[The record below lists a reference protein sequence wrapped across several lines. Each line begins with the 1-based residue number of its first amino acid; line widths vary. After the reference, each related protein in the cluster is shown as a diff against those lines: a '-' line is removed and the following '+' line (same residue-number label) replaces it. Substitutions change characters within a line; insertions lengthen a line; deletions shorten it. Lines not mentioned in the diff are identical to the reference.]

1 MSLRDWPPDL
11 QIAFREI
18 LDYLCHRLLTL
29 ISPTYR
35 VLEALGDPRAQEMK
49 DAIRKRV
56 EEGEW
61 LGGTRAQEIRDSILK
76 HLEEVDWLS
85 GRAPQ
90 SDSTGP
96 HVPGNAQEQ

>member
-1 MSLRDWPPDL
+1 LPAGEEELEMTPMSLPDWPRDQ
-11 QIAFREI
+11 QIVLEVI
-18 LDYLCHRLLTL
+18 SDYLCHRLLTL

-61 LGGTRAQEIRDSILK
+61 F
-76 HLEEVDWLS
+76 S
-85 GRAPQ
+85 GQAAK
-90 SDSTGP
+90 SDSAGP
-96 HVPGNAQEQ
+96 HAPDNAQEQ